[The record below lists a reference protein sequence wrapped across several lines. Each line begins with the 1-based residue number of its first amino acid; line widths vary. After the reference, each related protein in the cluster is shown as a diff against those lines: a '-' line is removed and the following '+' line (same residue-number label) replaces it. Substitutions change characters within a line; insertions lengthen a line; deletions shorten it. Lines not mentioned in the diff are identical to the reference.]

1 MAALAT
7 STTQVSLPVNFVL
20 MKQLLSAARQKLP
33 FLNGTMPGTLDKNQG
48 ANTVKWRRI
57 ENLSSATTA
66 LGEFSAGTAVA
77 FLGRD
82 AVRPSITDVTKEV
95 KKYGNA
101 ILVTEEVD
109 LYNVNSRSVA
119 FMDTLGAN
127 AGLSL
132 NLIAEAEFQ
141 NATKIRYCTGSAGGG
156 ANDSAVASAVLAN
169 DVKWAVNQLNAGS
182 AMLFTPQTGGSTNI
196 GTVPVRQ
203 SYYGICHVDV
213 EEDIRAISGF
223 IPVEQ
228 YGGYAETMPFEFGA
242 VGGVRW
248 CSTEIIPVTS
258 NITGATTSTGSQVLR
273 GLGANGGFDVYS
285 SYIYGQ
291 EAVGTV
297 GLGNMFAATS
307 MEMYDPKNPPGVIPI
322 YHPAGTSGIFDMFNE
337 MGSLAWKA
345 FFAAKILNANWVIK
359 LRSGASKL

>member
-20 MKQLLSAARQKLP
+20 MKALLSAARQKLP
-33 FLNGTMPGTLDKNQG
+33 FMNGTLASALERNQG
-48 ANTVKWRRI
+48 SMTAKWRRI

-66 LGEFSAGTAVA
+66 LGEFSGTAAA
-77 FLGRD
+77 FLGRS
-82 AVRPSITDVTKEV
+82 AVRPTITDVTKEI
-95 KKYGNA
+95 KKYGN
-101 ILVTEEVD
+101 LVLTTEELD
-109 LYNVNSRSVA
+109 LYNVNSRNVQL
-119 FMDTLGAN
+119 METLGAN

-141 NATKIRYCTGSAGGG
+141 NATQIRYCTGSAGGG
-156 ANDSAVASAVLAN
+156 ANDSAVTSAVLAA
-169 DVKWAVNQLNAGS
+169 DVKYAVNTLNRWS

-248 CSTEIIPVTS
+248 CSTEIIPVSTS
-258 NITGATTSTGSQVLR
+258 LTGAATSTGSQVLR

-291 EAVGTV
+291 EAIGTV

-307 MEMYDPKNPPGVIPI
+307 SEMYDPKNPPGVVPI
-322 YHPAGTSGIFDMFNE
+322 YHAPGSSGIFDPYNE
-337 MGSLAWKA
+337 MASLAWKA
-345 FFAAKILNANWVIK
+345 FFAAKILNANWIVKI
-359 LRSGASKL
+359 RSGASKL